1 MDPIHQQE
9 QEHLSHVYQKLV
21 EIREDLDTTL
31 NTTQKDAARDLR
43 QMSEEIR
50 PDFGGADETIETL
63 AAIETLNSVIDTYN
77 QYHDF
82 TVEKLGRVEILLR
95 QPYFAKVTLKMRPGR
110 PSRDVYIGAAGI
122 TDKDRTPLIVD
133 WRSPVAETYYNQ
145 EMGTTSYQVDGKKR
159 TVELELRRQF
169 DITRDKLNLYFDTT
183 VAIEDSLLLAALK
196 RQHTEKLQAITATIQ
211 REQNVVVRHED
222 VPVLLVNGIA
232 GSGKNVRFAAAYCV
246 PSLPA
251 AHHTY
256 RRSGV
261 PVHS

>member
-21 EIREDLDTTL
+21 EIRGDLDTTL

-95 QPYFAKVTLKMRPGR
+95 QPYFA
-110 PSRDVYIGAAGI
+110 
-122 TDKDRTPLIVD
+122 
-133 WRSPVAETYYNQ
+133 
-145 EMGTTSYQVDGKKR
+145 
-159 TVELELRRQF
+159 
-169 DITRDKLNLYFDTT
+169 
-183 VAIEDSLLLAALK
+183 
-196 RQHTEKLQAITATIQ
+196 
-211 REQNVVVRHED
+211 
-222 VPVLLVNGIA
+222 
-232 GSGKNVRFAAAYCV
+232 
-246 PSLPA
+246 
-251 AHHTY
+251 
-256 RRSGV
+256 
-261 PVHS
+261 